1 LPKKGDDPQLQLALG
16 DLYRRERQTDL
27 AITHLTEAAR
37 LAPADP
43 AAQFQLG
50 LAYTDAG
57 NLDAALDAFRR
68 TVQLR
73 PDDADGYYNLGVIVG
88 EKIRVLVDEKVI
100 AYRKA
105 AELRPGQADAHYHL
119 GVAYIQQAQ
128 LSRGE
133 GKRDLLQLALEQFR
147 LFQQSAPQDPKAPA
161 AVHNIRVL
169 EPQVK

>member
-1 LPKKGDDPQLQLALG
+1 
-16 DLYRRERQTDL
+16 
-27 AITHLTEAAR
+27 
-37 LAPADP
+37 
-43 AAQFQLG
+43 

-73 PDDADGYYNLGVIVG
+73 PDDADGHYNLGVIVG
-88 EKIRVLVDEKVI
+88 EKIRVLVDEKVT
-100 AYRKA
+100 AYRAA
-105 AELRPGQADAHYHL
+105 AERRPTQADAHYYL

-128 LSRGE
+128 LSRVE
-133 GKRDLLQLALEQFR
+133 EKHALLQRALEQFR